1 MKVSEIFL
9 NLHGYTECNH
19 RKSLIQHCER
29 AKLRLH
35 FKSEQKWSILGS
47 FWKPVACSQTVLPGQ
62 KLVIGVLTSFRWKVQ
77 ILLKSTLLAVA
88 SFEMIEF
95 SHQKSEP
102 EIQLKKRKKK
112 IDWTINDIKIGTY
125 SSR

>member
-1 MKVSEIFL
+1 
-9 NLHGYTECNH
+9 
-19 RKSLIQHCER
+19 
-29 AKLRLH
+29 
-35 FKSEQKWSILGS
+35 
-47 FWKPVACSQTVLPGQ
+47 
-62 KLVIGVLTSFRWKVQ
+62 
-77 ILLKSTLLAVA
+77 
-88 SFEMIEF
+88 MIEF